1 MDSQSILSHFSI
13 FAFNSS
19 FWALSD
25 KERMDVARSWRAA
38 LPAMADSVH
47 LYRTGGT
54 RTSGAVLV
62 WSSLP
67 TADTQAPAR
76 FFERFLE
83 VQRPYRSYVHVVDVL
98 WGFTR
103 PSQYARASADREID
117 PMIKRS
123 LPYLIVY
130 PFVKTH
136 EWYQHPVEER
146 RRMMTGH
153 IRIGKQHEGID
164 QLLLYSTGLQDQEF
178 VVAYESAD
186 LSAFSALVVDLRMTE
201 ARLYTERDT
210 PVYVGI
216 HVSPD
221 DQGMSW
227 L

>member
-1 MDSQSILSHFSI
+1 MEIAQ
-13 FAFNSS
+13 
-19 FWALSD
+19 
-25 KERMDVARSWRAA
+25 SWRTA
-38 LPAMADSVH
+38 LPDIADSVH

-54 RTSGAVLV
+54 RTNGDVLV
-62 WSSLP
+62 WSSIL
-67 TADTQAPAR
+67 TEDDQAPAT
-76 FFERFLE
+76 FFEKFLE
-83 VQRPYRSYVHVVDVL
+83 VQRPYRSYMNVVDVL

-103 PSQYARASADREID
+103 PSQYARGSADREID
-117 PMIKRS
+117 PMVERS

-136 EWYQHPVEER
+136 EWYQHSVEER

-178 VVAYESAD
+178 VVAYESTD

-210 PVYVGI
+210 PVYVGV
-216 HVSPD
+216 HVSPGD
-221 DQGMSW
+221 KGTDW
-227 L
+227 F

>member
-1 MDSQSILSHFSI
+1 MEIAQ
-13 FAFNSS
+13 
-19 FWALSD
+19 
-25 KERMDVARSWRAA
+25 SWRSA
-38 LPAMADSVH
+38 LPGMADSVH

-54 RTSGAVLV
+54 RTDGDVLV
-62 WSSLP
+62 WSSIP
-67 TADTQAPAR
+67 IEDDQAPAN
-76 FFERFLE
+76 FFEKFLE
-83 VQRPYRSYVHVVDVL
+83 VQRPYRSYMHVVDVL

-103 PSQYARASADREID
+103 PSQYARGSADREID
-117 PMIKRS
+117 PMLERS

-136 EWYQHPVEER
+136 EWYQHSVEER

-210 PVYVGI
+210 PVYVGV
-216 HVSPD
+216 HVSPGD
-221 DQGMSW
+221 KGTDW
-227 L
+227 LCLLYTSPSPRD

>member
-54 RTSGAVLV
+54 RTSGDVLV

-221 DQGMSW
+221 AQGMSG

>member
-25 KERMDVARSWRAA
+25 KEQMDVARSWRAA
-38 LPAMADSVH
+38 LPTMADSVH

-54 RTSGAVLV
+54 RTSGDVLV

-83 VQRPYRSYVHVVDVL
+83 VQRPYRSYVRVVDVL

-103 PSQYARASADREID
+103 PSQYARGSADREID
-117 PMIKRS
+117 PMTKRS

-136 EWYQHPVEER
+136 EWYQHSVEER

>member
-1 MDSQSILSHFSI
+1 MDSRSILSHFSI

-19 FWALSD
+19 FWALP
-25 KERMDVARSWRAA
+25 EEGRVEIAQAWRTA
-38 LPAMADSVH
+38 LPEMADSVH

-54 RTSGAVLV
+54 RTNGDVLV
-62 WSSLP
+62 WSSIP
-67 TADTQAPAR
+67 TEDDQAPAN
-76 FFERFLE
+76 FFEKFLE
-83 VQRPYRSYVHVVDVL
+83 VQRPYRSYIHVVDVL

-103 PSQYARASADREID
+103 PSQYARGSADREID
-117 PMIKRS
+117 PMVKRS

-136 EWYQHPVEER
+136 EWYQHSVEER

-210 PVYVGI
+210 PVYVGV
-216 HVSPD
+216 HVSPGD
-221 DQGMSW
+221 KGTDW

>member
-54 RTSGAVLV
+54 RTSGDVLV

-164 QLLLYSTGLQDQEF
+164 QLLLYSTGLQDQEL